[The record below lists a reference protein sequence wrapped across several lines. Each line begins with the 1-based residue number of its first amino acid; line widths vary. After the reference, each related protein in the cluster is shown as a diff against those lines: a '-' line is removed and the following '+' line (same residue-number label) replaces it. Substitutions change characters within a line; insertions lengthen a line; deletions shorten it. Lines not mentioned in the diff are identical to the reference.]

1 MLPFIKTRIPDEN
14 EGGVKRLEKE
24 GVALDKGVVLTED
37 FLNNSQELFEKY
49 GNLFTAYPDIFL
61 DLITPEEEEFKLF
74 FYQRI
79 FLRAVMRFR
88 LVYVTACLVKGTP
101 VLTEYGMVPI
111 EQVDVNHRIWTK
123 DGWQYPEN
131 LNMRDWRGSFY
142 QISAQNCLQE
152 NIKVTDNHRFYT
164 VQREK
169 TTTRPGT
176 FWKEGLDFFGISNYD
191 KRKKFYRTALREVNP
206 KWVEAKDLKP
216 NDWLLSPIDTEVKD
230 IKYLYAPKIPN
241 NHCINIIKDKI
252 LLNEDFFEWLG
263 IWLAEGSWRESGEI
277 TFTIHKNEVRL
288 AERIKDLTTSVF
300 GLKVGGYVREEHN
313 TQILQINSIHLSKFL
328 EELFDCKPKDIN
340 QWNKWVPTKLLHCA
354 PYKQL
359 QLVKGWLDGDGY
371 YRHKDG
377 REYKGTTVSSVL
389 AEGIKMILYRN
400 YINPSVSVEYKQNRS
415 TVYNIK
421 FGGAAAQEFEEAI
434 NESRP
439 VHITN
444 DMRLGDYFPKLVG
457 NKLFMTNRIREVKQ
471 ISCEDNEV
479 WCLQMPNESF
489 NVAGVE
495 GHNCRAWSKSFL
507 TILGLFLSCIFIPNR
522 KVFICAPNKSQGA
535 QIAKEKIQEIYRH
548 WPLLRKEVK
557 GCELSDTPG
566 NFGKDYVTIKFK
578 NGSVFDVVGALE
590 STLGGR
596 RHSGLIDEIK
606 IHDEEAIN
614 TIVIP

>member
-1 MLPFIKTRIPDEN
+1 MIETKKKKILKNKEN
-14 EGGVKRLEKE
+14 LFQASQKVGYKE
-24 GVALDKGVVLTED
+24 GVPIEKGVVLNEEYLED
-37 FLNNSQELFEKY
+37 NFDDLGEICSI
-49 GNLFTAYPDIFL
+49 FTAYPDVFL
-61 DLITPEEEEFKLF
+61 DLITPEGSGVNLF

-79 FLRAVMRFR
+79 FLRAVMRFQR
-88 LVYVTACLVKGTP
+88 VNVTACLAKGTP

-111 EQVDVNHRIWTK
+111 EQVNVNHRIWTK

-191 KRKKFYRTALREVNP
+191 KRKEFYRTALREVNP

-230 IKYLYAPKIPN
+230 IKFLSSPKIPN
-241 NHCINIIKDKI
+241 NHCTNIIKNKI
-252 LLNEDFFEWLG
+252 VLDENFFEWLG
-263 IWLAEGSWRESGEI
+263 IWLAKGSWQESGEI
-277 TFTIHKNEVRL
+277 TFTIHKNEERL
-288 AERIKDLTTSVF
+288 ANRIRELTSTIF
-300 GLKVGGYVREEHN
+300 GLKTSRYVREEHN
-313 TQILQINSIHLSKFL
+313 TQIIQINSIHLSKFL
-328 EELFDCKPKDIN
+328 GNLFECEPKDIN
-340 QWNKWVPTKLLHCA
+340 QWNKWIPTKLLHCA

-371 YRHKDG
+371 YRYKDG

-507 TILGLFLSCIFIPNR
+507 TILGLFLQCVFIPRR
-522 KVFICAPNKSQGA
+522 KVFICAPNKTQGA
-535 QIAKEKIQEIYRH
+535 QIGKEKLAEIFNL
-548 WPLLRKEVK
+548 WPLLRKEVV
-557 GCELSDTPG
+557 GGDISDMPG
-566 NFGKDYVTIKFK
+566 NYGKDYITLKFR
-578 NGSVFDVVGALE
+578 NGSVFDLVGALE

-596 RHSGLIDEIK
+596 RHGQILFFLTSS
-606 IHDEEAIN
+606 
-614 TIVIP
+614 T